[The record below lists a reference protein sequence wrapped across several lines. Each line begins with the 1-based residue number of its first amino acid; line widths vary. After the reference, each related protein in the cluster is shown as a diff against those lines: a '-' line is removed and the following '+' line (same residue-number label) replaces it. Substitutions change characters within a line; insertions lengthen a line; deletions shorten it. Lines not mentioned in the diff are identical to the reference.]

1 MIVAVAVTAGQPV
14 KPGDRLFTIEAMK
27 METAVPSPVTG
38 VVDEIVAGVGAR
50 VETRDLVMTVHQE
63 VADGG

>member
-1 MIVAVAVTAGQPV
+1 VA
-14 KPGDRLFTIEAMK
+14 
-27 METAVPSPVTG
+27 G

-50 VETRDLVMTVHQE
+50 VETRDLIMTVRQE